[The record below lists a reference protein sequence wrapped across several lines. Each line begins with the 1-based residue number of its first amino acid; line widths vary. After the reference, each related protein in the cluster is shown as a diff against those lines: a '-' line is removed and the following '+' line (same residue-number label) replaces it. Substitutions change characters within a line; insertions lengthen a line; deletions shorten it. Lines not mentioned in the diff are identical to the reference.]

1 MIIIIIIITWLW
13 YIMAISKCSG
23 ILINFSHEWYP
34 ECKLEE
40 RYDYINV
47 SFSHQRERG
56 KTLRVVKRDQA
67 TSRFADVWFQVWREN
82 ESLNLSAYP
91 VSLFIPALNFDLS
104 EFLQCKRSTNDQTLK
119 KIHTRNNYDK
129 LFVVTS

>member
-1 MIIIIIIITWLW
+1 MSLSAINGKKILRKNIKSGKKRPGDKQVCRCMISSLT
-13 YIMAISKCSG
+13 
-23 ILINFSHEWYP
+23 
-34 ECKLEE
+34 
-40 RYDYINV
+40 R
-47 SFSHQRERG
+47 
-56 KTLRVVKRDQA
+56 
-67 TSRFADVWFQVWREN
+67 N

-129 LFVVTS
+129 LFVVKS